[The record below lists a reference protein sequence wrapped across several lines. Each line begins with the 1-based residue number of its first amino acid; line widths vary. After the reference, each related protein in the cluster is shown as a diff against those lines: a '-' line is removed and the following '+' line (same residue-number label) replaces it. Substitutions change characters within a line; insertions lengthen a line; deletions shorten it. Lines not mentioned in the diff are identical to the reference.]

1 MFGSAVVYAGL
12 IIALA
17 GMALVAKPIRRLR
30 VPTRRR
36 ALGVAGAGLVLAAI
50 GLVLPVSES
59 RVAQASNHLDE
70 FVPVWQFA
78 EFHTIDVAAP
88 PARVF
93 EAIKKTRPDE
103 MFLFRTLIAIRN
115 AGQPPPQIIQDAT
128 QKYESLYDIAT
139 HSTFVVLADDPP
151 REFVLGTVV
160 GWPPG
165 PRQPLTPDFFRKPL
179 SPGFALAAMN
189 CIVTADGSGGSII
202 STETRVFA
210 NSPSARRRFAA
221 YWRVIYPG
229 SDLMRRMWLRA
240 YQRRATRPDQS

>member
-17 GMALVAKPIRRLR
+17 GMALVVKPIRRLR

-36 ALGVAGAGLVLAAI
+36 AIGIAAAGLSLAGI
-50 GLVLPVSES
+50 GMILPVSES
-59 RVAQASNHLDE
+59 RVTRAANHLDE
-70 FVPVWQFA
+70 FVPVWQFG

-93 EAIKKTRPDE
+93 EAIKQTRPDDI
-103 MFLFRTLIAIRN
+103 FLFRTLIAIRSV
-115 AGQPPPQIIQDAT
+115 GQPPPQVIQDAIRR
-128 QKYESLYDIAT
+128 YESLYDIAT

-151 REFVLGTVV
+151 HEFVLGTVV

-165 PRQPLTPDFFRKPL
+165 PRPTLTPDFFRKPL
-179 SPGFALAAMN
+179 PPGFALAAMN
-189 CIVTADGSGGSII
+189 CVVTPNGSGSII

-210 NSPSARRRFAA
+210 NSASARRRFAA

-240 YQRRATRPDQS
+240 YRQRATSPEEP